1 MQNLFKVLFLFV
13 FISFFCESLLAQSL
27 SDSSPT
33 IKTYKTSSASTH
45 SVYVESGSS
54 GATSVSNAHSV
65 YIPISKSENEGYH
78 ISHQTNNTIPEIA
91 DATTGSGSVV
101 FSSLSLTSSGS
112 DYIYLA
118 IQDESD
124 SSTWN
129 VVYKSSLQ
137 TSTGTKE
144 IEVPI
149 INFCGEDLDCSNLY
163 TSVATTAT
171 TDSTTFYIFASSA
184 DIDPN
189 GTPVTT
195 SDTGSYP
202 GVDSGVYY
210 KVYLSDKISSS
221 NVKLNSLSKGDEQI
235 IANFTG
241 FSLSNVRSLYYYAIK
256 AASPDGVCP
265 QDEDSVITYKYWER
279 ATTTGSQTFVNDSL
293 DYTGTSGILTIDNL
307 ENNYCYSVRLYYRDK
322 FGFASLLSK
331 RINQTPENI
340 ETLLETQQ
348 CYLLTAGFNGD
359 HPVVRFFRDF
369 RDTILMKYWLGR
381 TFINF
386 YYETAP
392 QYTGYI
398 LKTPWLQMM
407 IRSISTS
414 LYYTLRFWQ
423 ASLFFLFLMVLGY
436 TLRRIRLI

>member
-1 MQNLFKVLFLFV
+1 M
-13 FISFFCESLLAQSL
+13 
-27 SDSSPT
+27 
-33 IKTYKTSSASTH
+33 
-45 SVYVESGSS
+45 
-54 GATSVSNAHSV
+54 
-65 YIPISKSENEGYH
+65 
-78 ISHQTNNTIPEIA
+78 
-91 DATTGSGSVV
+91 
-101 FSSLSLTSSGS
+101 
-112 DYIYLA
+112 
-118 IQDESD
+118 
-124 SSTWN
+124 
-129 VVYKSSLQ
+129 
-137 TSTGTKE
+137 
-144 IEVPI
+144 
-149 INFCGEDLDCSNLY
+149 
-163 TSVATTAT
+163 
-171 TDSTTFYIFASSA
+171 
-184 DIDPN
+184 
-189 GTPVTT
+189 
-195 SDTGSYP
+195 
-202 GVDSGVYY
+202 
-210 KVYLSDKISSS
+210 
-221 NVKLNSLSKGDEQI
+221 
-235 IANFTG
+235 
-241 FSLSNVRSLYYYAIK
+241 
-256 AASPDGVCP
+256 
-265 QDEDSVITYKYWER
+265 
-279 ATTTGSQTFVNDSL
+279 
-293 DYTGTSGILTIDNL
+293 
-307 ENNYCYSVRLYYRDK
+307 RLYYRDK